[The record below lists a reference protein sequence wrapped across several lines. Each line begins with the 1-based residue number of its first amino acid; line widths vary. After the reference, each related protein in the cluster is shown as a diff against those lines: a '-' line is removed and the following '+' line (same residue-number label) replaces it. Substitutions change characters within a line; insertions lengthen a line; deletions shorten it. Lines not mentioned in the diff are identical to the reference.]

1 MINKTIKHVDGKTD
15 VIAIGIVK
23 NNEFIGEYKYKGMTY
38 GVTFELKRY
47 VCGYCGNEVDE
58 NNNPIKMEDLPSN
71 PEKVEGTCCILKE
84 RLGSFWIKYGKMKEL
99 RNTIQGAD
107 LVDARRS
114 GNTTRQIDYA
124 VSLLFMGFKIIV
136 MDHHLMG
143 RDDMSN
149 ARLFRLIMNRLQTEH
164 HIISEKRVIYD
175 VKELTIELIEYNCL
189 KGWGIKLVQRLKK
202 WNTEKFLT
210 KGQVK
215 GK

>member
-1 MINKTIKHVDGKTD
+1 
-15 VIAIGIVK
+15 
-23 NNEFIGEYKYKGMTY
+23 
-38 GVTFELKRY
+38 
-47 VCGYCGNEVDE
+47 
-58 NNNPIKMEDLPSN
+58 
-71 PEKVEGTCCILKE
+71 
-84 RLGSFWIKYGKMKEL
+84 MKEL

-114 GNTTRQIDYA
+114 GNTTRQIDHA

-189 KGWGIKLVQRLKK
+189 KG
-202 WNTEKFLT
+202 
-210 KGQVK
+210 
-215 GK
+215 